1 MSRTVGLTFGPKPP
15 KFHCPHCGK
24 EYANEK
30 TLAAHIAKEHPENEP
45 KE

>member
-1 MSRTVGLTFGPKPP
+1 MGRIVGLCFKSA
-15 KFHCPHCGK
+15 KFICPHCGK
-24 EYANEK
+24 EYSNEK